1 VTKPG
6 NSGSEE
12 PTQAEAP
19 EATDPEATETAAETP
34 AEPTEKPAQTP
45 APHESPI
52 GASGGPPNSTLPKGT
67 DNSGSAEAAAETEAE
82 GKAAEGQPAEA
93 ESAGQ
98 ESAKPAEGEPA
109 ETRTAEPES
118 AEAQAA
124 EAEATEAE
132 RTEAE
137 RTEAGA
143 ARAETTA
150 AGAEP
155 AATTPA
161 EDKPTAK
168 ARRARA
174 AEDAEPL
181 MAELEKA
188 PPPPSVS
195 AQAKRRFEEPAPR
208 TLRFS
213 LYFFVAAGGIWLIS
227 MVASLIY
234 KQDIINNEIKRNT
247 NPDITPDQISSAVN
261 QILWIVTIAALAFT
275 IFLALFGY
283 KATEGT
289 RRARTL
295 VTIFAVV
302 LILFHLLLN
311 GTQLGI
317 LSAMFALVG
326 LALLWSPSAR
336 KYFPPRQVP

>member
-1 VTKPG
+1 MTKPG

-19 EATDPEATETAAETP
+19 ETTP
-34 AEPTEKPAQTP
+34 AEASTSPTSDSQPTEQ
-45 APHESPI
+45 HESPTR
-52 GASGGPPNSTLPKGT
+52 APGGPPNSTLPAST
-67 DNSGSAEAAAETEAE
+67 DNSAAEESASEEPAAKAGVTEPEPAAA
-82 GKAAEGQPAEA
+82 KAAEAKPVESKRAEA
-93 ESAGQ
+93 KPVESK
-98 ESAKPAEGEPA
+98 SA
-109 ETRTAEPES
+109 
-118 AEAQAA
+118 
-124 EAEATEAE
+124 
-132 RTEAE
+132 
-137 RTEAGA
+137 
-143 ARAETTA
+143 
-150 AGAEP
+150 
-155 AATTPA
+155 
-161 EDKPTAK
+161 AK

-188 PPPPSVS
+188 PPAPREQELR
-195 AQAKRRFEEPAPR
+195 AQAKRRFEEPPPR

-213 LYFFVAAGGIWLIS
+213 FYFFTAAGLIWLLS

-234 KQDIINNEIKRNT
+234 KQDIINNEIKRNQ
-247 NPDITPDQISSAVN
+247 NPDISPEQISSAVN

-275 IFLALFGY
+275 VFLALFGY

-289 RRARTL
+289 RRARSL
-295 VTIFAVV
+295 VTIFSTMLV
-302 LILFHLLLN
+302 LFHLLLN

-336 KYFPPRQVP
+336 KYFPPRQYP

>member
-19 EATDPEATETAAETP
+19 ETTP
-34 AEPTEKPAQTP
+34 AEASTSPNSDSQPT
-45 APHESPI
+45 APHESPTR
-52 GASGGPPNSTLPKGT
+52 AAGGPPNSTLLAGT
-67 DNSGSAEAAAETEAE
+67 DNSASEAAAAESAQVTEPVAEKATESAAAGEPAGAKITEARSTE
-82 GKAAEGQPAEA
+82 PKTSEPKAAEPKA
-93 ESAGQ
+93 
-98 ESAKPAEGEPA
+98 
-109 ETRTAEPES
+109 AEPK
-118 AEAQAA
+118 AA
-124 EAEATEAE
+124 
-132 RTEAE
+132 
-137 RTEAGA
+137 
-143 ARAETTA
+143 
-150 AGAEP
+150 
-155 AATTPA
+155 
-161 EDKPTAK
+161 AK
-168 ARRARA
+168 ARRAKA

-188 PPPPSVS
+188 PPAPREQELR
-195 AQAKRRFEEPAPR
+195 AQAKRRFEEPPPR

-213 LYFFVAAGGIWLIS
+213 FYFFTAAGLIWLLS

-234 KQDIINNEIKRNT
+234 KQDIINNEIKRNQ
-247 NPDITPDQISSAVN
+247 NPEISPEQISSAVN
-261 QILWIVTIAALAFT
+261 QILWIVTVAALAFT
-275 IFLALFGY
+275 VFLALFGY

-295 VTIFAVV
+295 VTIFSVMLV
-302 LILFHLLLN
+302 LFHLLLN

-336 KYFPPRQVP
+336 KYFPPRQYP

>member
-1 VTKPG
+1 MTKPG

-12 PTQAEAP
+12 PTEAEAP
-19 EATDPEATETAAETP
+19 EATPDT
-34 AEPTEKPAQTP
+34 
-45 APHESPI
+45 HESPT
-52 GASGGPPNSTLPKGT
+52 GAAGGPPNSTLPAST
-67 DNSGSAEAAAETEAE
+67 DNSGSAEVGAEPEADGNAAGPAPAE
-82 GKAAEGQPAEA
+82 GGAGS
-93 ESAGQ
+93 ESAGAAD
-98 ESAKPAEGEPA
+98 EAGAPA
-109 ETRTAEPES
+109 S
-118 AEAQAA
+118 
-124 EAEATEAE
+124 EATEAVP
-132 RTEAE
+132 
-137 RTEAGA
+137 AGA
-143 ARAETTA
+143 KSAEGKPAEAKAAESKPADSKA
-150 AGAEP
+150 AGAK
-155 AATTPA
+155 AAARKPA
-161 EDKPTAK
+161 EDKPSAK
-168 ARRARA
+168 ARRAKA
-174 AEDAEPL
+174 AETEPL

-188 PPPPSVS
+188 PPPPREQTLR
-195 AQAKRRFEEPAPR
+195 AQTKRRFEEPPPR

-213 LYFFVAAGGIWLIS
+213 LYFFVAAGGIWLLS

-247 NPDITPDQISSAVN
+247 NPKITPEQISGAVN

-295 VTIFAVV
+295 VTIFAVMLV
-302 LILFHLLLN
+302 LFHLLLN

-336 KYFPPRQVP
+336 RYFPPRQVL